1 MEEADTV
8 VLHNNNMVVIL
19 SKATRSKVILNKA
32 TSKDTAVVP
41 DMVEDMVV
49 VVVVDTEVAINSNLL
64 RSLVVSVPEV
74 PQPWVLV
81 VV

>member
-8 VLHNNNMVVIL
+8 VLPNNNMVVIL

-41 DMVEDMVV
+41 DTVEDMV